1 MARRRYT
8 IDLAHGGSLELGH
21 RTLVMG
27 ILNVTPDSFSDGG
40 RFADAGQA
48 LAHALELEAEGAD
61 LIDIGGETTRPGAEP
76 IDPGEE
82 RRRVVPVIERLA
94 GRLRIPISVDT
105 TRAEVARDALRA
117 GAALINDIS
126 GLLYDPALAGVAAA
140 HGAPMVLMHMRGRPR
155 DMYREA
161 VYGDVI
167 AEVAAE
173 LGEAIA
179 RAQAGGLTREAV
191 ILDPGIGFAK
201 RAGHSWR
208 VLAGLDAPAFAALDR
223 PWLAGPSRK
232 SFLTTAAGDLGPED
246 RDWATAG
253 AVTAAIL
260 AGAHI
265 VRVHRVAGLVQ
276 AVRVADE
283 VARARA

>member
-8 IDLAHGGSLELGH
+8 IDLAHGGSLELGR

-82 RRRVVPVIERLA
+82 RRRGVPVIERLA

-283 VARARA
+283 VARTRA

>member
-8 IDLAHGGSLELGH
+8 IDLAHGGSLDLGR
-21 RTLVMG
+21 RTLIMG

-179 RAQAGGLTREAV
+179 RAQAGGLAREAV

-283 VARARA
+283 VARTRA

>member
-8 IDLAHGGSLELGH
+8 IDLAHGGSLELGR

-283 VARARA
+283 VARTRA

>member
-8 IDLAHGGSLELGH
+8 IDLAHGGSLELGR